1 MKKGYKLMTTA
12 ALAGMLLGGAG
23 WVTAATDVHASAAG
37 KASAAYSA
45 AAQKAGKA
53 TELTQN
59 GITLG
64 VSEAFYDGNYIKI
77 SLKRSGKNL
86 VGGITDSKYDEKTQD
101 SLREKGA
108 IKDVQILI
116 DGKDLLKLGGDR
128 MSKRPAMFTGKGE
141 TPDQAVI
148 QVSDPSWLG
157 GQQYTFPNKFKLTA
171 KITLEG
177 VDKPYT
183 FDLSM
188 QKSAAKPIALKPNV
202 SKKLGGRT
210 VVLNQINATSTSTRI
225 QLIEKGFEKGKPSEF
240 MYEFVDDQGNR
251 LGEISRFGTDENN
264 KAGDM
269 YYNCLLGPLGKNV
282 KSITLKAYKPE
293 YMEPGATSG
302 LFKLDE
308 NGEIVKQ
315 EVKEL
320 EMMVKVK

>member
-1 MKKGYKLMTTA
+1 MKKGYKVMTTA
-12 ALAGMLLGGAG
+12 ALAGMLLSGAG
-23 WVTAATDVHASAAG
+23 WGTAATDVDASTAQAKAG
-37 KASAAYSA
+37 SSAT
-45 AAQKAGKA
+45 AQKAGKA
-53 TELTQN
+53 AELTQN

-86 VGGITDSKYDEKTQD
+86 TGGITESKFDEKTQNV
-101 SLREKGA
+101 LREKGA
-108 IKDVQILI
+108 IKDIRIFI
-116 DGKDLLKLGGDR
+116 DGKDIYELGGGT
-128 MSKRPAMFTGKGE
+128 MSKRPTFKGVKGN

-183 FDLSM
+183 FNLSM
-188 QKSAAKPIALKPNV
+188 QKSTAKPIALKPNV
-202 SKKLGGRT
+202 SKKLGSRT
-210 VVLNQINATSTSTRI
+210 IVLSRLNATSTSTRV
-225 QLIEKGFEKGKPSEF
+225 QLIEKGYEKGKPSDL
-240 MYEFVDDQGNR
+240 MYEFVDDQGTR
-251 LGEISRFGTDENN
+251 LDELSNFGTDENN
-264 KAGDM
+264 QAGDM

-282 KSITLKAYKPE
+282 KSITMKAYKPE
-293 YMEPGATSG
+293 YVVPGATSG

-308 NGEIVKQ
+308 NGDIVKK

-320 EMMVKVK
+320 EMTVKLK

>member
-1 MKKGYKLMTTA
+1 MKKVYKVMTTA

-23 WVTAATDVHASAAG
+23 WVTASTDVHASAAQA
-37 KASAAYSA
+37 KAGYSA

-53 TELTQN
+53 AELTQN

-64 VSEAFYDGNYIKI
+64 VSEAIYDGNYIKI

-86 VGGITDSKYDEKTQD
+86 VGGITDSKFDEKTQD
-101 SLREKGA
+101 VLREKGA

-116 DGKDLLKLGGDR
+116 DGKDIFKQGGGR
-128 MSKRPAMFTGKGE
+128 MSKRPALDWAKGGM
-141 TPDQAVI
+141 PDQAVI

-183 FDLSM
+183 FIHSM
-188 QKSAAKPIALKPNV
+188 QKSAAKPIVLKPNV
-202 SKKLGGRT
+202 SKKLGSRT
-210 VVLNQINATSTSTRI
+210 VVLSQLNATSTSTRI
-225 QLIEKGFEKGKPSEF
+225 QLIEKGFEKGKPSDF

-251 LGEISRFGTDENN
+251 LDDLSSFGTDENN

-282 KSITLKAYKPE
+282 KSITVKAYKPE
-293 YMEPGATSG
+293 FVEPGATSG
-302 LFKLDE
+302 AFKLDE

-315 EVKEL
+315 EIKEL
-320 EMMVKVK
+320 EMTVKVK

>member
-1 MKKGYKLMTTA
+1 MKKVYKVMTTA

-53 TELTQN
+53 AELTQN

-86 VGGITDSKYDEKTQD
+86 VGGITDSKFDEKTQD
-101 SLREKGA
+101 TLWEKGA
-108 IKDVQILI
+108 IKDIRIFI
-116 DGKDLLKLGGDR
+116 DGKDIYELGGGT
-128 MSKRPAMFTGKGE
+128 MSKRPTFRKIKGN
-141 TPDQAVI
+141 TPDQAVL
-148 QVSDPSWLG
+148 QMSDPSWLG

-188 QKSAAKPIALKPNV
+188 QKSTAKPIVLKPNV
-202 SKKLGGRT
+202 SKKLGSRT
-210 VVLNQINATSTSTRI
+210 VVLSQLNATSTSTRI
-225 QLIEKGFEKGKPSEF
+225 QLIEKGFEKGKPSDF

-251 LGEISRFGTDENN
+251 LDDLSSFGTDENN

-282 KSITLKAYKPE
+282 KSITMKAFKPE
-293 YMEPGATSG
+293 YAEPGATSG
-302 LFKLDE
+302 AFKLDE

-315 EVKEL
+315 EIKEL
-320 EMMVKVK
+320 EMTVKVR